1 MKLLVHLLLLSY
13 LPQVSANPLDV
24 KLDEPLMIFDVTG
37 DQWREAN
44 YIRVDKTIGG
54 PEGLFIDFPYVEY
67 SNGDRSVF
75 VADSETARGLCLN
88 FGEKNV
94 SNIDINFT
102 DEDQSFFKRGFIFQ
116 KLYAVK
122 VEEGRLIEFE
132 ADDSTPLI
140 KQLHC
145 TR

>member
-1 MKLLVHLLLLSY
+1 MKLLVHLLFFAY

-24 KLDEPLMIFDVTG
+24 KLDEHLMIFDVVG

-44 YIRVDKTIGG
+44 YIRVDKSIGG
-54 PEGLFIDFPYVEY
+54 PEGLFIDFPYIEY

-75 VADSETARGLCLN
+75 AADPETARGLCLN
-88 FGEKNV
+88 FGEKYV
-94 SNIDINFT
+94 ANIDINFS
-102 DEDQSFFKRGFIFQ
+102 DEDQSFFKRGLVFK

-122 VEEGRLIEFE
+122 VEGGRLIEFV